1 MEFLAI
7 EEIIA
12 NPYQPRKHF
21 APDELHE
28 LAKSIKEYGII
39 EPLVVRINRDNK
51 FELIAGERRL
61 RAAKLA
67 GLAEVPVI
75 LTDYSDKQTAELA
88 LIENVQRS
96 DLNAIEEAIAYK
108 TLVEKF
114 SLTQEFIAQKMGKSR
129 SYIANFI
136 RLLNLAKPVQNLVLH
151 NKLSMG
157 QAKPLLAINDEQTQI
172 KLAELIAEKNLS
184 ARKVEAL
191 VKKTLNGE
199 NVLAK
204 MEATREQ
211 AVYLAHAQEELKQ
224 VLGTKVNIKQG
235 KKKSCIEIEFY
246 SDDDLQRLIEVLT
259 AKQYAIKAMKK
270 KSQNILDFKV

>member
-7 EEIIA
+7 EEIIT

-21 APDELHE
+21 AEEELRE
-28 LAKSIKEYGII
+28 LANSIKEYGII
-39 EPLVVRINRDNK
+39 EPLVVRINKDNK

-67 GLAEVPVI
+67 GLSEVPVI
-75 LTDYSDKQTAELA
+75 LNDYSDKQTAELA

-114 SLTQEFIAQKMGKSR
+114 SLTQEFIAKKMGKSR

-157 QAKPLLAINDEQTQI
+157 QAKPLLAIEDEQLQI
-172 KLAELIAEKNLS
+172 KLAKLIAEKQLS

-191 VKKTLNGE
+191 VKKTLSGE
-199 NVLAK
+199 NILEKLEAK
-204 MEATREQ
+204 RKQT
-211 AVYLAHAQEELKQ
+211 VYLTHAQEELKQ

-259 AKQYAIKAMKK
+259 AKQYAVKAMKK
-270 KSQNILDFKV
+270 KAHNILDFKV